1 MENIHTGTLSPL
13 CLDMRA
19 YLRLY
24 SQIAQIRTLIPV
36 REIRLQK
43 MRFFALLHSLKISG
57 SKKLKSDLVATLK
70 LQHFTRFFG
79 GCDF

>member
-24 SQIAQIRTLIPV
+24 SQIEQILPSNPV
-36 REIRLQK
+36 RLIHLQQL
-43 MRFFALLHSLKISG
+43 RFFALLQPF
-57 SKKLKSDLVATLK
+57 KLSVFKN
-70 LQHFTRFFG
+70 
-79 GCDF
+79 

>member
-24 SQIAQIRTLIPV
+24 SQIAQIRTLISV

-43 MRFFALLHSLKISG
+43 SDFLLCY
-57 SKKLKSDLVATLK
+57 TPLK
-70 LQHFTRFFG
+70 LVVPRN
-79 GCDF
+79 

>member
-1 MENIHTGTLSPL
+1 MENIHTATLSPL

-36 REIRLQK
+36 REFRLQK
-43 MRFFALLHSLKISG
+43 KAIFCFA
-57 SKKLKSDLVATLK
+57 TPP
-70 LQHFTRFFG
+70 
-79 GCDF
+79 

>member
-24 SQIAQIRTLIPV
+24 SQIAQIRTFIPV

-43 MRFFALLHSLKISG
+43 MRFFALLQPLKISVC
-57 SKKLKSDLVATLK
+57 KN
-70 LQHFTRFFG
+70 
-79 GCDF
+79 

>member
-36 REIRLQK
+36 REIRLQE
-43 MRFFALLHSLKISG
+43 M
-57 SKKLKSDLVATLK
+57 
-70 LQHFTRFFG
+70 
-79 GCDF
+79 

>member
-24 SQIAQIRTLIPV
+24 RQIAQNTNAHPCQRNPATKNAI
-36 REIRLQK
+36 
-43 MRFFALLHSLKISG
+43 FCFA
-57 SKKLKSDLVATLK
+57 TPP
-70 LQHFTRFFG
+70 
-79 GCDF
+79 